1 MTKIQYSKE
10 IIDFLEACYGENML
24 SPGGETINEMFKN
37 KSFQNKKILD
47 VGSGLGGLGIEIAKK
62 K

>member
-37 KSFQNKKILD
+37 KSSCFFTGRDLLQS
-47 VGSGLGGLGIEIAKK
+47 VR
-62 K
+62 